1 MSGRQYPT
9 FPVPGVGVVVF
20 RDNEVLLVRR
30 VTNPDKGLWS
40 IPGGGVEVGETQS
53 DAAVREVF
61 EETGFNVRIIEL
73 VSTADVII
81 PDKSGNIEFH
91 YLLNHYLAE
100 LLSGSIRPESPDADV
115 CWFPLDDLPT
125 VEIPQGILKVIFKA
139 MNLHFE

>member
-20 RDNEVLLVRR
+20 RNNEVLLVRR

-61 EETGFNVRIIEL
+61 EETGFRIRILEL
-73 VSTADVII
+73 VCTADVII
-81 PDKSGNIEFH
+81 PDKTGNIEFH
-91 YLLNHYLAE
+91 YLLNHYLGE
-100 LLSGSIRPESPDADV
+100 LVSGSLRPESPDAEV
-115 CWFPLDDLPT
+115 CWFPINSLPLDEMPSKI
-125 VEIPQGILKVIFKA
+125 VGVIEIASKKL
-139 MNLHFE
+139 

>member
-9 FPVPGVGVVVF
+9 FPVPGVGVVVL

-30 VTNPDKGLWS
+30 VTDPDKGLWS

-53 DAAVREVF
+53 EAAIREVF
-61 EETGFNVRIIEL
+61 EETGFNVKILKL

-91 YLLNHYLAE
+91 YLLNHYLGE
-100 LLSGSIRPESPDADV
+100 LISGSIRPESSDAEV
-115 CWFPLDDLPT
+115 CWFPINSLPLEEMPKKI
-125 VEIPQGILKVIFKA
+125 VKVIEIAHKK
-139 MNLHFE
+139 L